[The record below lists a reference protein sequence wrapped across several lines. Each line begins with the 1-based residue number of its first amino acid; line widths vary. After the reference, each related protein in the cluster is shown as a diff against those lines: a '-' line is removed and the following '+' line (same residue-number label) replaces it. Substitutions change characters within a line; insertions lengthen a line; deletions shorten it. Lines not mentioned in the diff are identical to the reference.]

1 MRNFFNIFWCDT
13 RYLHVSTASNAKISN
28 KEVERKKKQMI
39 RKNARIIS
47 EVKDDTLLAAIV
59 GEIDHHGAFAL
70 RDELDDA
77 MISARPKKVELDLSN
92 VDFMDSSG
100 LGVIMGRK
108 STADRIGADFK
119 LINPTTRVA
128 RIIELA
134 GLGKVVT
141 IEYAYKM

>member
-1 MRNFFNIFWCDT
+1 
-13 RYLHVSTASNAKISN
+13 
-28 KEVERKKKQMI
+28 MI
-39 RKNARIIS
+39 RKNARVIS
-47 EVKDDTLLAAIV
+47 EINGEILKAAIV

-77 MISARPKKVELDLSN
+77 MVSARPEIVELDLSN

-108 STADRIGADFK
+108 TTADKLGAEFK
-119 LINPTTRVA
+119 IINPTTRVA

-141 IEYAYKM
+141 IEYRTQKKGTEQ

>member
-1 MRNFFNIFWCDT
+1 
-13 RYLHVSTASNAKISN
+13 
-28 KEVERKKKQMI
+28 MI
-39 RKNARIIS
+39 RKNARVIS
-47 EVKDDTLLAAIV
+47 NVKGEVLEAAIV
-59 GEIDHHGAFAL
+59 GEIDHHGAFML

-77 MISARPKKVELDLSN
+77 MIAANPKCVELDLSN

-108 STADRIGADFK
+108 TTADKLGATFK

-141 IEYAYKM
+141 IEYKSAKKGELEGEIE

>member
-1 MRNFFNIFWCDT
+1 
-13 RYLHVSTASNAKISN
+13 
-28 KEVERKKKQMI
+28 MI
-39 RKNARIIS
+39 RKNAQIKS
-47 EVKDDTLLAAIV
+47 ELCGDVLKAAIV
-59 GEIDHHGAFAL
+59 GEIDHHGAFFL

-77 MISARPKKVELDLSN
+77 MIAARPKCVELDLSD

-108 STADRIGADFK
+108 STADKINAEFK
-119 LINPTTRVA
+119 ILNPTTRVA

-141 IEYAYKM
+141 IEYRGIKERINEK

>member
-1 MRNFFNIFWCDT
+1 
-13 RYLHVSTASNAKISN
+13 
-28 KEVERKKKQMI
+28 MI
-39 RKNARIIS
+39 RKNARVIS
-47 EVKDDTLLAAIV
+47 EVKGETLLTAIV

-77 MISARPKKVELDLSN
+77 MIAARPKQVELDLSN

-108 STADRIGADFK
+108 STADRLGANFK
-119 LINPTTRVA
+119 IINPTARVA

-134 GLGKVVT
+134 GLGKVVS
-141 IEYAYKM
+141 IEYRTTQKGNEI

>member
-1 MRNFFNIFWCDT
+1 
-13 RYLHVSTASNAKISN
+13 
-28 KEVERKKKQMI
+28 MI
-39 RKNARIIS
+39 RKNASVTS
-47 EVKDDTLLAAIV
+47 EVKGETLLTAIV

-77 MISARPKKVELDLSN
+77 MIAARPKLVELDLSN

-108 STADRIGADFK
+108 STADRLGANFK
-119 LINPTTRVA
+119 IINPTTRVA

-141 IEYAYKM
+141 IEYRNTQKGSEQ

>member
-1 MRNFFNIFWCDT
+1 MLKSITTRAKGRNK
-13 RYLHVSTASNAKISN
+13 L
-28 KEVERKKKQMI
+28 MI
-39 RKNARIIS
+39 RKNARVIS
-47 EVKDDTLLAAIV
+47 EINGKILKTAIV

-77 MISARPKKVELDLSN
+77 MVSARPEIVELDLSN

-108 STADRIGADFK
+108 TTADKLGAEFK
-119 LINPTTRVA
+119 IINPTTRVA

-141 IEYAYKM
+141 IEYRTQKKGTEQ

>member
-1 MRNFFNIFWCDT
+1 
-13 RYLHVSTASNAKISN
+13 
-28 KEVERKKKQMI
+28 MI
-39 RKNARIIS
+39 RKNAHVVS
-47 EVKDDTLLAAIV
+47 ELKGDVLYAAIV
-59 GEIDHHGAFAL
+59 GEIDHHGAFTL
-70 RDELDDA
+70 RDELDDI
-77 MISARPKKVELDLSN
+77 MIATRPKYVELDLSN

-108 STADRIGADFK
+108 STADRINAKFK

-141 IEYAYKM
+141 IEYKDTRKGEEE

>member
-1 MRNFFNIFWCDT
+1 MLKGR
-13 RYLHVSTASNAKISN
+13 
-28 KEVERKKKQMI
+28 KKQMI
-39 RKNARIIS
+39 RKNASVTS
-47 EVKDDTLLAAIV
+47 EVKGETLLTAIV

-77 MISARPKKVELDLSN
+77 MIAARPKLVELDLSN

-108 STADRIGADFK
+108 STADRLGANFK
-119 LINPTTRVA
+119 IINPTTRVA

-141 IEYAYKM
+141 IEYRNTQKGSEQ

>member
-1 MRNFFNIFWCDT
+1 
-13 RYLHVSTASNAKISN
+13 
-28 KEVERKKKQMI
+28 MI
-39 RKNARIIS
+39 RKNANVTS
-47 EVKDDTLLAAIV
+47 EVKGETLHTAII

-70 RDELDDA
+70 RDELDDI
-77 MISARPKKVELDLSN
+77 MIAARAKCVELNLSE

-108 STADRIGADFK
+108 STADRLGAEFK
-119 LINPTTRVA
+119 IINPTARVA

-141 IEYAYKM
+141 IEYRTVQKGNCK

>member
-1 MRNFFNIFWCDT
+1 
-13 RYLHVSTASNAKISN
+13 
-28 KEVERKKKQMI
+28 MI
-39 RKNARIIS
+39 RKNARVIS
-47 EVKDDTLLAAIV
+47 KANGDVLEAAIV
-59 GEIDHHGAFAL
+59 GEIDHHGAFLL

-77 MISARPKKVELDLSN
+77 MISARPKCVNLDLSN

-108 STADRIGADFK
+108 TTADKIGADFK
-119 LINPTTRVA
+119 IINPTTRVA

-141 IEYAYKM
+141 IEYKDNRKGEVE

>member
-1 MRNFFNIFWCDT
+1 
-13 RYLHVSTASNAKISN
+13 
-28 KEVERKKKQMI
+28 MI
-39 RKNARIIS
+39 RKNARIVS
-47 EVKDDTLLAAIV
+47 EIKDDTLHAAIV

-70 RDELDDA
+70 RDELDDI
-77 MISARPKKVELDLSN
+77 MIAERPKTMELDLSN

-108 STADRIGADFK
+108 STADRIGATFK
-119 LINPTTRVA
+119 IINPTTRVA

-141 IEYAYKM
+141 IEYRNDRKGIENEK

>member
-1 MRNFFNIFWCDT
+1 
-13 RYLHVSTASNAKISN
+13 
-28 KEVERKKKQMI
+28 MI
-39 RKNARIIS
+39 RKNARVIS
-47 EVKDDTLLAAIV
+47 EVNGETLQAAIV

-70 RDELDDA
+70 RDELDDV
-77 MISARPKKVELDLSN
+77 MIASRPKLMELDLSN

-108 STADRIGADFK
+108 STADRLGAEFK

-141 IEYAYKM
+141 IEYRNTQKGNG

>member
-1 MRNFFNIFWCDT
+1 
-13 RYLHVSTASNAKISN
+13 
-28 KEVERKKKQMI
+28 MI
-39 RKNARIIS
+39 RKNARISHQII
-47 EVKDDTLLAAIV
+47 DDVLKTAIE
-59 GEIDHHGAFAL
+59 GEIDHHGAFAI

-77 MISARPKKVELDLSN
+77 MIAARPKCVELDLSD

-108 STADRIGADFK
+108 STADRIHSDFK
-119 LINPTTRVA
+119 IINPTTRVA

-141 IEYAYKM
+141 IEYRDNKKGEYK

>member
-1 MRNFFNIFWCDT
+1 
-13 RYLHVSTASNAKISN
+13 
-28 KEVERKKKQMI
+28 MI
-39 RKNARIIS
+39 RKNARVIS
-47 EVKDDTLLAAIV
+47 NLKGDVLEAAIV
-59 GEIDHHGAFAL
+59 GEIDHHGAFLL

-77 MISARPKKVELDLSN
+77 MIAARPKCVNLNLSC

-108 STADRIGADFK
+108 TTADKIGAEFK

-141 IEYAYKM
+141 IEYKDSKKGETE